1 MTARADAAAFIE
13 RVFDPGSWTCWD
25 RPVRHDT
32 GVFSGYREVL
42 DRARRDSGRDEA
54 IVTGEGTIN
63 GRPVAALVGEFGFL
77 AGSVGVGTARRV
89 VAAVRAATARGLP
102 LLAAPVSGG
111 TRMQEGTA
119 AFVQMV
125 AVTDAVAAH
134 RAAGLPYLVYLRHP
148 TTGGVFASW
157 GSLGHLT
164 MAEPG
169 ALVGFLG
176 PRVCRL
182 LTGEDFPDEVQ
193 TAEHLH
199 EHGLVDAVLPL
210 PDLREFVHR
219 VLDVM
224 CRPGPDVPGAGRV
237 PVGTP
242 LEAEAV
248 WEAVER
254 TRRPDR
260 PGAGDLLR
268 VAATHVVPLPGS
280 AEGEVS
286 GPVTIA
292 LARFGDIACVVVA
305 EDHARRDLPLGP
317 GALRAARRGIRL
329 AAELGL
335 PLVTVVD
342 TPGAELSAAA
352 ERGGLAGQI
361 ARTLHDMVTLP
372 SPSLCVLLGEGCGG
386 GALALLPA
394 DRVVAAPDAWL
405 SPLPPEG
412 ASAILYRTPDRAAEL
427 ARQQRIGCADLYADG
442 IVDRVIPASPDD
454 PDTFVHRVGA
464 VIADELRTLILRPA
478 AQRRRA
484 DRRVGRVHSGERGM
498 RWPMAGMGVN
508 LREGS

>member
-1 MTARADAAAFIE
+1 MTARPDAAAFIAE
-13 RVFDPGSWTCWD
+13 VFDPGSWTCWD

-32 GVFSGYREVL
+32 AVFPGYRDVL

-54 IVTGEGTIN
+54 IVTGEGTIE

-77 AGSVGVGTARRV
+77 AGSVGVATARRI
-89 VAAVRAATARGLP
+89 VATVRAATARGLP

-111 TRMQEGTA
+111 TRMQEGTP

-125 AVTDAVAAH
+125 AVSGAVAAH

-157 GSLGHLT
+157 GSLGHVT

-182 LTGEDFPDEVQ
+182 LTGEDLPEGVQ

-210 PDLREFVHR
+210 PEVRGYVHR
-219 VLDVM
+219 ALDVM
-224 CRPGPDVPGAGRV
+224 CRPGPDVPRSPRVAPGA
-237 PVGTP
+237 PMQ
-242 LEAEAV
+242 AEAV
-248 WEAVER
+248 WDAVER

-260 PGAGDLLR
+260 PGASDLLR
-268 VAATHVVPLPGS
+268 IAATNVTPLSGS
-280 AEGEVS
+280 AEGEPS
-286 GPVTIA
+286 GPVTLA
-292 LARFGDIACVVVA
+292 LARFGDVACVVVA

-317 GALRAARRGIRL
+317 AALRAARRGVRL

-394 DRVVAAPDAWL
+394 DRVVATPDAWL

-427 ARQQRIGCADLYADG
+427 ARRQRIGCANLYDDG
-442 IVDRVIPASPDD
+442 IVDRVIPAPPDD
-454 PDTFVHRVGA
+454 PDAFVRRVGA
-464 VIADELRTLILRPA
+464 VIADELRTLLPRPA
-478 AQRRRA
+478 AQRLTARRRRF
-484 DRRVGRVHSGERGM
+484 DRIAFPAAVGE
-498 RWPMAGMGVN
+498 
-508 LREGS
+508 